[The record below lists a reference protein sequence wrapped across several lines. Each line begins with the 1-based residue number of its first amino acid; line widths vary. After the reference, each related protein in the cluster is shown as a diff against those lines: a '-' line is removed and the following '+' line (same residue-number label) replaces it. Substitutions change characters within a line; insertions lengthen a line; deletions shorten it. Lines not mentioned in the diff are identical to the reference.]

1 MDGSINHLSA
11 ISVLRV
17 KQWRSRKPSNKGPS
31 ESTGVSHRNTV
42 SVRIFDDLSVRFDN
56 DAMNKNWR
64 MANAEVSRSDV
75 NAMLGIHK

>member
-17 KQWRSRKPSNKGPS
+17 KQWRSRKPSNQGPS